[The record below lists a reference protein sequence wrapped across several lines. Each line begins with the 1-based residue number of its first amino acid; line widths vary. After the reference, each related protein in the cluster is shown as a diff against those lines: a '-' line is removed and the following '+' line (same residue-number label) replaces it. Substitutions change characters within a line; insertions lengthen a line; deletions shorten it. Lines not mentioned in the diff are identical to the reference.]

1 MSAATAVLDTERLV
15 AELRKDGV
23 PEVKAYAIARLLA
36 DVQQPEFDREI
47 ACVDLVRAGFSPEET
62 DQLIEEALAGS
73 TEEQP
78 P

>member
-1 MSAATAVLDTERLV
+1 MSTATAVLDTERVV

-23 PEVKAYAIARLLA
+23 PEGKAYAIARLLA
-36 DVQQPEFDREI
+36 DVQQPGFDREI
-47 ACVDLVRAGFSPEET
+47 ACLDLVRAGFSPEKT

>member
-1 MSAATAVLDTERLV
+1 MSTAALDTERLV

-23 PEVKAYAIARLLA
+23 PEVKAHAIARLFA
-36 DVQQPEFDREI
+36 DVQQPGFDREI

-62 DQLIEEALAGS
+62 DQLIEEALADS
-73 TEEQP
+73 TRGRP